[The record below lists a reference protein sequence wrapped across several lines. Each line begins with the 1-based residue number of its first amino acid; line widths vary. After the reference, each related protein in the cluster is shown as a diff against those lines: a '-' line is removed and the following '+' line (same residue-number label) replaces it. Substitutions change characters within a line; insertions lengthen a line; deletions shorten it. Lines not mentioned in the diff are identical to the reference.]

1 MENNNPKKRK
11 TKGAFFRKFLYAFRG
26 IGSSLREESSLVVHF
41 ICTAVVFILGGIL
54 HEGMH
59 YYDWIILVIC
69 MLVLIS
75 GELINTA
82 IENLTDMVSFK
93 FSYNAKKIKDVAAA
107 AMLILSIMSIIVSL
121 MVLIRALLVVLG
133 VVTL

>member
-1 MENNNPKKRK
+1 MDDLSTKKRK
-11 TKGAFFRKFLYAFRG
+11 TKGAFWRKFLYAFRG
-26 IGSSLREESSLVVHF
+26 IGSSLREESSLVVHI
-41 ICTAVVFILGGIL
+41 ICTIAVFVLGGIL
-54 HEGMH
+54 HRGMH

-69 MLVLIS
+69 MFVLIS

-107 AMLILSIMSIIVSL
+107 AMLILSIMSIIASL

-133 VVTL
+133 VVGL

>member
-1 MENNNPKKRK
+1 M
-11 TKGAFFRKFLYAFRG
+11 LLL
-26 IGSSLREESSLVVHF
+26 IG
-41 ICTAVVFILGGIL
+41 
-54 HEGMH
+54 
-59 YYDWIILVIC
+59 
-69 MLVLIS
+69 

-107 AMLILSIMSIIVSL
+107 AMLIFSILSIIVSL
-121 MVLIRALLVVLG
+121 MILIKALLVVLG

>member
-1 MENNNPKKRK
+1 M
-11 TKGAFFRKFLYAFRG
+11 F
-26 IGSSLREESSLVVHF
+26 
-41 ICTAVVFILGGIL
+41 
-54 HEGMH
+54 
-59 YYDWIILVIC
+59 
-69 MLVLIS
+69 VLMA

-133 VVTL
+133 VVGL

>member
-1 MENNNPKKRK
+1 MENNSLTKRK
-11 TKGAFFRKFLYAFRG
+11 TKGAFWRKFLYAFRG

-41 ICTAVVFILGGIL
+41 ICMVVVFVVGGIL
-54 HEGMH
+54 HKGME
-59 YYDWIILVIC
+59 YYDWIILVIS
-69 MLVLIS
+69 MLVLIG

-107 AMLILSIMSIIVSL
+107 AMLVFSIMTITVSL
-121 MVLIRALLVVLG
+121 MVLIKALLVVLG
-133 VVTL
+133 VI

>member
-1 MENNNPKKRK
+1 
-11 TKGAFFRKFLYAFRG
+11 
-26 IGSSLREESSLVVHF
+26 
-41 ICTAVVFILGGIL
+41 
-54 HEGMH
+54 
-59 YYDWIILVIC
+59 

-107 AMLILSIMSIIVSL
+107 AMLILSIMSIICSL

-133 VVTL
+133 VATL